1 MFLAIFKSIFK
12 RRDVGI
18 LLGFSLLPLITPFL
32 MGNQDIDTMANSG
45 FTSNLLSFTSG
56 ALDTQFKLII
66 PTLILGF
73 IVSSVFRDEIDNG
86 IMFLYKDISKTK
98 IFKAKM
104 RGLFL
109 LYTIYLL
116 ISVLI
121 SIITYYIILVPHFG
135 LKAKLLSGSCT
146 EIEASVLM
154 FLATILLN
162 LITISLFA
170 CVSIKKKTLVS
181 VLSGVLFTLVSMIA
195 PMLSS
200 LKYLFPNSYSEL
212 LNQFNFVTALAIMVI
227 LFVVYFFTTYVL
239 AKMRFKKLEF

>member
-73 IVSSVFRDEIDNG
+73 IVSSVFRDEIDSG

-109 LYTIYLL
+109 LYIIYLL
-116 ISVLI
+116 MSVLM
-121 SIITYYIILVPHFG
+121 SMITYYVILIPHFG
-135 LKAKLLSGSCT
+135 LKARLISGL
-146 EIEASVLM
+146 EIGASVLM
-154 FLATILLN
+154 LLATIFLN

-170 CVSIKKKTLVS
+170 YISIKKKTLVS

-212 LNQFNFVTALAIMVI
+212 LNQFNFVTALVIMVI